1 MNIVMNVFVCVYCFL
16 NKSRDNIISKYN
28 PSNNFT
34 GKISDNLAVATE
46 FKLEILFGVF
56 YTHFITIL
64 SVYTNS

>member
-1 MNIVMNVFVCVYCFL
+1 MYLCVFIVFL
-16 NKSRDNIISKYN
+16 IKKSRDNIISKYN

-34 GKISDNLAVATE
+34 DKISDNLAVATE

-56 YTHFITIL
+56 YTHFIIL